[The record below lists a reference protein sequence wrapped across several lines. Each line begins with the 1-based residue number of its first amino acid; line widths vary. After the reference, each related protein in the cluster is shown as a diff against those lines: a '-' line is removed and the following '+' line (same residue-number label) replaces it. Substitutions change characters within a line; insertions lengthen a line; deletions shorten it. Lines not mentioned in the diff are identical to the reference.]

1 MNKILLFF
9 FALVLGSNANLSAQ
23 SGMNQ
28 ASIEAAYTEA
38 GFNYEHVNSIASQ
51 ITQSEE
57 NMAVGL
63 AVSMLR
69 AMEGMKDANEP
80 LPMTEST
87 LTLWTQDY
95 GLTIEQAQ
103 DMYKVA
109 VRFALQG
116 LRR

>member
-1 MNKILLFF
+1 
-9 FALVLGSNANLSAQ
+9 
-23 SGMNQ
+23 
-28 ASIEAAYTEA
+28 
-38 GFNYEHVNSIASQ
+38 
-51 ITQSEE
+51 
-57 NMAVGL
+57 
-63 AVSMLR
+63 MLR
-69 AMEGMKDANEP
+69 AMEGMKYANEP